1 VRSAA
6 RAGALLLLAAGLA
19 SAALLA
25 SAAGQGPVNVVT
37 ISGSINPASSD
48 YIQRAIAQSEEEG
61 ARALLIEL
69 DTPGGLLSSTKDI
82 IQAILNARV
91 PVIVFVSPRGA
102 WAASAGTFITMAGHV
117 AAMAPGTS
125 IGAAHPVGIGGGGG
139 EKDEEG
145 KSRDFAAEKIENFT
159 ATFIESI
166 ARERKR
172 NTEWAIQAVRESV
185 SVGQDEALKLN
196 VIDLVAQDREDL
208 FRQLEG
214 REVQVK
220 GQAQTLALA
229 DAPVR
234 ELEMS
239 LINRFID
246 VLASPDVAVLLILAG
261 LAGLYFELQQPG
273 MIVPGAV
280 GAVCLILGFI
290 ALQILPFSW
299 LGLLLML
306 LGVTML
312 VAEAFVTSYGL
323 LFAGGLLLFL
333 LGGSMIFDMPAVSDL
348 DVSFWS
354 VLVPAAG
361 GFALFAGLVILAVGR
376 VIRRPQVS
384 GVGELMGQV
393 GTAVTP
399 LEPEGTVFVR
409 GEHWKAR
416 AESPLAQGERV
427 EVTAVHDLTLR
438 VRRAEPLD

>member
-1 VRSAA
+1 
-6 RAGALLLLAAGLA
+6 
-19 SAALLA
+19 
-25 SAAGQGPVNVVT
+25 
-37 ISGSINPASSD
+37 
-48 YIQRAIAQSEEEG
+48 
-61 ARALLIEL
+61 
-69 DTPGGLLSSTKDI
+69 
-82 IQAILNARV
+82 
-91 PVIVFVSPRGA
+91 
-102 WAASAGTFITMAGHV
+102 
-117 AAMAPGTS
+117 
-125 IGAAHPVGIGGGGG
+125 
-139 EKDEEG
+139 
-145 KSRDFAAEKIENFT
+145 
-159 ATFIESI
+159 
-166 ARERKR
+166 
-172 NTEWAIQAVRESV
+172 
-185 SVGQDEALKLN
+185 
-196 VIDLVAQDREDL
+196 
-208 FRQLEG
+208 
-214 REVQVK
+214 
-220 GQAQTLALA
+220 
-229 DAPVR
+229 
-234 ELEMS
+234 
-239 LINRFID
+239 
-246 VLASPDVAVLLILAG
+246 
-261 LAGLYFELQQPG
+261 
-273 MIVPGAV
+273 
-280 GAVCLILGFI
+280 
-290 ALQILPFSW
+290 
-299 LGLLLML
+299 ML